1 MNAKR
6 ILVVDDNVQ
15 SARALAALLELWGHE
30 VFIAHD
36 GRAALEHVRRLHPQ
50 VVLLDIGLPG
60 MDGFEVAAALR
71 REPGQ
76 KSMRVISMSGL
87 SREGDVLRA
96 LESGVDQ
103 HLSKPVEMR
112 FLRSLLGPLG

>member
-1 MNAKR
+1 MNGKR

-15 SARALAALLELWGHE
+15 AARALAVVLELWGHE

-36 GRAALEHVRRLHPQ
+36 GRDALEQVRRLHPQ
-50 VVLLDIGLPG
+50 VVLLDIGLPE

-71 REPGQ
+71 REPGR

-112 FLRSLLGPLG
+112 FLLSLLGPHW